1 MLTTDPCPASN
12 IPGMSALQSLKG
24 CGQVDGNGSH
34 PDGVLHEV
42 HHDAVGT
49 PTRRDDLVGD

>member
-12 IPGMSALQSLKG
+12 IPRMSALQSLKG
-24 CGQVDGNGSH
+24 CGQVDGNAH